1 MEIAKSG
8 IIFLQIK
15 ISVILE
21 VSDRLQNAGLQEN
34 IWNSNGSF

>member
-1 MEIAKSG
+1 MEIAKNS
-8 IIFLQIK
+8 IIFLQMK

-21 VSDRLQNAGLQEN
+21 VSYTLQNAGLKEN